1 MVITT
6 RRLAKLHKPRQ
17 MMTPSPPMATR
28 HSGQNRPLP
37 GRKLLHA
44 WPSAYTARPLG
55 EEKTNLKRTPLY
67 DEHVALGGRMVE
79 FGGWEMPVLYSGIAQ
94 ENHAVRQAAGLFD
107 ISHMGEFLFE
117 GPDAK
122 KFLNK
127 LLTNDLSRLEPG
139 HGQYTLLCQDNGGV
153 IDDLYAYR
161 LGPDRFLLVVNA
173 SRIEVDWMWIRAQ
186 RNTHYKSLELEMR
199 DRSADHAAMAL
210 QGPSSAAILK
220 GLFPAAVELEKNRI
234 AELDF
239 GGATAWVSRTGYTGE
254 DGFELITTNNQA
266 VALWQKILAL
276 GQALGLVPAGLGA
289 RDTLRTEAGYSL
301 YGHELTSET
310 TPIEA
315 GLGWAVADH
324 KIGFIGK
331 DTFAA
336 QKQDGVSRR
345 CVGFKMTGKSAPPR
359 EQYKIFA
366 VDGTSREIG
375 EVTSGTQSPSL
386 GCGIGLGYV
395 ETAHAKAGTPI
406 EIEIRNR
413 RFPAQVVK
421 RPIYRKPD

>member
-1 MVITT
+1 M
-6 RRLAKLHKPRQ
+6 
-17 MMTPSPPMATR
+17 
-28 HSGQNRPLP
+28 
-37 GRKLLHA
+37 
-44 WPSAYTARPLG
+44 
-55 EEKTNLKRTPLY
+55 
-67 DEHVALGGRMVE
+67 
-79 FGGWEMPVLYSGIAQ
+79 
-94 ENHAVRQAAGLFD
+94 
-107 ISHMGEFLFE
+107 
-117 GPDAK
+117 
-122 KFLNK
+122 
-127 LLTNDLSRLEPG
+127 
-139 HGQYTLLCQDNGGV
+139 
-153 IDDLYAYR
+153 
-161 LGPDRFLLVVNA
+161 LVVNA

-199 DRSADHAAMAL
+199 DLSADHAAMAL

-239 GGATAWVSRTGYTGE
+239 GGAPAWVSRTGYTGE

-266 VALWQKILAL
+266 VALWQKLLAL

-366 VDGTSREIG
+366 ADGTSREIG

-413 RFPAQVVK
+413 HFPAQVVK